1 MTGNVLAGVILLA
14 LSAAG
19 LYWLCMRY
27 NPQQAHARW
36 LRRGVS
42 GFLMLMAWNLLPLPH
57 LGVNVLSV
65 LLTGSLGVPGLGLM
79 AVINALP

>member
-1 MTGNVLAGVILLA
+1 MFAALQAIVILAFAAVLLTGLA
-14 LSAAG
+14 F
-19 LYWLCMRY
+19 RY
-27 NPQQAHARW
+27 DPQKPHARW
-36 LRRGVS
+36 MRHGVV
-42 GFLMLMAWNLLPLPH
+42 GLLMLCIWNLLPLPH